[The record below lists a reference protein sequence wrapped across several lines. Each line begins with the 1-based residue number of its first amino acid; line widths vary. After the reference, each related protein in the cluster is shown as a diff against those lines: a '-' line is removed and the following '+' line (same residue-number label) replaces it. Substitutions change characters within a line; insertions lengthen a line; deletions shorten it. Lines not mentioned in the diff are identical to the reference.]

1 MDNAAQPQPHRES
14 EPELTA
20 EPQLP
25 HSRRPGRTRGAL
37 GVLVARSE
45 LVAHEQKLDLAEH
58 EVRDLRT
65 FSQVMTAQLQ
75 IDEHRLLWAYD
86 ADGDGFGGVF
96 LPLTT
101 AKLKEAISEGERQ
114 KLRVR
119 VCLDERDLTDMAA
132 DAVASM
138 LADCKRTHL
147 DETVTLADLP
157 RERRNNL
164 ETMAIPD
171 AQWAALNATFDEI
184 DVDGSGT
191 ITVDE
196 LHTAL
201 QDRSTELSKLD
212 MDTLWR
218 EINVG
223 AKVLTP
229 AIDFPGFCKFAHSPN
244 LGVRRAAQDRARRD
258 NYWLRHAQPA
268 PGEDHLWVDIRFV
281 LFKLTNVDTVGGSA
295 FVKLSLFSYWND
307 PRVKG
312 WDGPLPEKLWGPAFN
327 LSNSLGDLIVTEDEF
342 ELLDRSTGRLKR
354 AFIYEGKV
362 DNPMDLRAFPC
373 DLDDVSVN
381 SFLFHLSTFP
391 IHMIILP
398 RQARDKH
405 KESSPKSRFLT
416 QVTFTT
422 LSRWLSND
430 GTAKGK
436 SPKGKSYRVRK
447 IQDESEGKWL
457 RLDRFQTI
465 PEFSLHGI
473 SSRIEE
479 KAPNEAGSERTEITV
494 SLHISRCVRVYTH
507 ATTQSSS
514 QLLRHNNS

>member
-1 MDNAAQPQPHRES
+1 MVDEDDTVAADEDVGTAQSNTVAKRARVAMRKFCES
-14 EPELTA
+14 E
-20 EPQLP
+20 
-25 HSRRPGRTRGAL
+25 
-37 GVLVARSE
+37 
-45 LVAHEQKLDLAEH
+45 
-58 EVRDLRT
+58 
-65 FSQVMTAQLQ
+65 F
-75 IDEHRLLWAYD
+75 I
-86 ADGDGFGGVF
+86 
-96 LPLTT
+96 PLTT

-405 KESSPKSRFLT
+405 KRK
-416 QVTFTT
+416 FTKKPVSHAGDVHYAEP
-422 LSRWLSND
+422 LAEQRRHCERQIAERQIVPRKEDS
-430 GTAKGK
+430 G
-436 SPKGKSYRVRK
+436 RVRG
-447 IQDESEGKWL
+447 QVAAAGPLPNDPRVFAARDQQSDRGEG
-457 RLDRFQTI
+457 
-465 PEFSLHGI
+465 
-473 SSRIEE
+473 
-479 KAPNEAGSERTEITV
+479 TE
-494 SLHISRCVRVYTH
+494 
-507 ATTQSSS
+507 
-514 QLLRHNNS
+514 